1 MRAGYP
7 EGKRAGEALCQAYRK
22 AYGLDVVIARLARS
36 YGPTMRLTDTKAI
49 SQFICKAVAGEDIV
63 LKSAGNQLYSYTYV
77 ADAVSGILTVL
88 FLGED
93 GQAYNI
99 ADAGSDISLKDLAAL
114 IADCVGRKVVFELPD
129 EQEAAGY
136 SRATKALMNADKL
149 KKLGWYAGWTMQSGI
164 RRTLEILTGDQ

>member
-1 MRAGYP
+1 MLK
-7 EGKRAGEALCQAYRK
+7 KRRK
-22 AYGLDVVIARLARS
+22 STV
-36 YGPTMRLTDTKAI
+36 
-49 SQFICKAVAGEDIV
+49 FF
-63 LKSAGNQLYSYTYV
+63 TYV
-77 ADAVSGILTVL
+77 ADAVSGILTKL
-88 FLGED
+88 LLGED

-99 ADAGSDISLKDLAAL
+99 ADAGSDISLKDLAVL

-136 SRATKALMNADKL
+136 SRATKALMNDKL